1 MPGNGIPGALAG
13 FPTAPV
19 IPTTTP
25 TYPTAYSNFS
35 NAVPS
40 YVTGTVNGLRSGTGT
55 VASQRVL
62 NRIVASPLWTAWLRS
77 PDRLQNT
84 FAHESFMDEIAA
96 SLKMDPVQYRLRH
109 LSDQR
114 LIHVIN
120 TVADKARWNTRLS
133 YKGNAQTGVV
143 TGRGFSCVLYE
154 GLDGYCAMVAEVS
167 VDQDQGTIAVT
178 KVTVG
183 IDTGA
188 VVNPNGLRNQMEGQV
203 IQGISRTLLEE
214 VKFDRATSMIT
225 SHDWIT
231 YPVFRFGDSIPEIDT
246 VLINNVDA
254 PPTGAGEI
262 TITIVAAAL
271 GNAIYDATGVRM
283 RQLPFTPENF
293 LATKAAQ
300 KP

>member
-1 MPGNGIPGALAG
+1 M
-13 FPTAPV
+13 
-19 IPTTTP
+19 
-25 TYPTAYSNFS
+25 TYGNFS

-40 YVTGTVNGLRSGTGT
+40 YVTGTAGNGLSSGTGT

-62 NRIVASPLWTAWLRS
+62 NRVVASFPISLNQTLWTAWLRS

-84 FAHESFMDEIAA
+84 FAHESCMDEIAA
-96 SLKMDPVQYRLRH
+96 SLNADPVDYRLRH

-120 TVADKARWNTRLS
+120 TVAQKARWDKHLS
-133 YKGNAQTGVV
+133 RKGNAQTGVV

-154 GLDGYCAMVAEVS
+154 GLDGHCAMVAEVS

-183 IDTGA
+183 IDTGG
-188 VVNPNGLRNQMEGQV
+188 VVNPNGLRNQMQGQV

-214 VKFDRATSMIT
+214 VKFDRATSTIT
-225 SHDWIT
+225 SHDWIS
-231 YPVFRFGDSIPEIDT
+231 YPVFRFGDSLPEIDT
-246 VLINNVDA
+246 VLINNVDF

-262 TITIVAAAL
+262 AITIVPAAI

-283 RQLPFTPENF
+283 RQIPFTPANF
-293 LATKAAQ
+293 LAAKAAQ